1 MSKEFTSQAGGFMQ
15 SVEKKAPVKKAGKGK
30 TDAKPIKADNIP
42 LGYELKPESKSKR
55 LNLLIRPT
63 VYEAIKDKAKAEG
76 VSTNEYINNL
86 ILKSI
91 EG

>member
-1 MSKEFTSQAGGFMQ
+1 MGKDYLGQAGTFIDAGT
-15 SVEKKAPVKKAGKGK
+15 KKKAGKTNTK
-30 TDAKPIKADNIP
+30 ATPIKKDSIP

-63 VYEAIKDKAKAEG
+63 VYEALKDKAKAEG
-76 VSTNEYINNL
+76 VSANEYINNL
-86 ILKSI
+86 ILKDI

>member
-15 SVEKKAPVKKAGKGK
+15 KQAEQKTSAKKN
-30 TDAKPIKADNIP
+30 AKPKAKADNNNIP

-63 VYEAIKDKAKAEG
+63 VYEALKDKAKAEG
-76 VSTNEYINNL
+76 VSANEYINNL
-86 ILKSI
+86 ILKDI